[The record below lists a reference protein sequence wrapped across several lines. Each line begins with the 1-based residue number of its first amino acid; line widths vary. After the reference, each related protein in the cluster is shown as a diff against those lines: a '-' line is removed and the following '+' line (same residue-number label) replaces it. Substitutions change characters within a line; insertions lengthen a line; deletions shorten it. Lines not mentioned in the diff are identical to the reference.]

1 MTRLFLEKSIFV
13 NLDLFLNQAISLQ
26 LEMKDD
32 IEIFAKNLFAAADL
46 NKNEVLEPE
55 QYF

>member
-1 MTRLFLEKSIFV
+1 
-13 NLDLFLNQAISLQ
+13 
-26 LEMKDD
+26 MKDD

-55 QYF
+55 